1 MAHTAPHYS
10 AIIRTDR
17 CDDLVRRMATCLRA
31 QSLPPSEIIFVDS
44 SGSTSCSDDL
54 GKLGARVI
62 RYPTEPFNFSKAI
75 NVGIDAAQFENCL
88 IISSHVLLHDV
99 DLLAN
104 GVHAAQKQNCSV
116 VYWAPV
122 PDGAT
127 AGSRKVSAAVF
138 NGTNGLSNSCGF
150 APTALLRKRPFRED
164 VFSAEDQEWAAW
176 YLRECH
182 GNSLGILA
190 PGLQYLNPNMN
201 ATKIINQEIAI
212 AYYVYRRN
220 LLPDYIGKR
229 YLRAL
234 LAAVRRRPDRARLH
248 WEIAK
253 GLTLAIFRKPVRQ
266 SKYF

>member
-1 MAHTAPHYS
+1 MAPLDTRYT

-17 CDDLVRRMATCLRA
+17 CDELVRRMVALLQQQT
-31 QSLPPSEIIFVDS
+31 LPPSEIVFVDS
-44 SGSTSCSDDL
+44 SRSPTCSQELQQL
-54 GKLGARVI
+54 GGTVVP
-62 RYPTEPFNFSKAI
+62 YPPEPFNFSKAI
-75 NVGIDAAQFENCL
+75 NVGVAAARHANCL
-88 IISSHVLLHDV
+88 IISSHVLLHEKDFIA
-99 DLLAN
+99 D
-104 GVHAAQKQNCSV
+104 GVRAAQQHDCRV
-116 VYWAPV
+116 LYWAGIPLS
-122 PDGAT
+122 GETGYFKIT
-127 AGSRKVSAAVF
+127 AANFSG
-138 NGTNGLSNSCGF
+138 NNGLSNSCGMV
-150 APTALLRKRPFRED
+150 PTELLRERPFRPE

-176 YLRECH
+176 YLRVRK
-182 GNSLGILA
+182 GSSMRAIQ
-190 PGLQYLNPNMN
+190 PGLEYCNPHMN
-201 ATKIINQEIAI
+201 ATKKINEEIAI